1 MTTNHLTSPNPFPP
15 PHRAPGV
22 LEELV
27 ASEPFDDGSAA
38 GGPAG
43 RRYQRTL
50 EGWLAARIRKQ
61 SRHWRQR

>member
-22 LEELV
+22 LEEL
-27 ASEPFDDGSAA
+27 ASEPFDDGSAG

-43 RRYQRTL
+43 RRYQRAL
-50 EGWLAARIRKQ
+50 EGWLATRIRKQ